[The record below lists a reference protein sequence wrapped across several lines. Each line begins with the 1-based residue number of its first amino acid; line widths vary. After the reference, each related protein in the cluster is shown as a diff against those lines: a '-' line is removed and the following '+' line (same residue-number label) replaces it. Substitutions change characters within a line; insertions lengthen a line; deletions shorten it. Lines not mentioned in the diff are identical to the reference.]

1 MGNIK
6 NLKGETMS
14 GTKEKKQAAVRL
26 LNSIAKETGSTS
38 KTETIDI
45 AINALHQAMG
55 VPVKDAYEMIL
66 GEGSWDELVSE
77 SYNQLRQ
84 HAVATQKQLF

>member
-1 MGNIK
+1 
-6 NLKGETMS
+6 
-14 GTKEKKQAAVRL
+14 
-26 LNSIAKETGSTS
+26 
-38 KTETIDI
+38 
-45 AINALHQAMG
+45 MG